1 MIPAWQAIKVAVFL
15 PVHIIVTY
23 CAAEDSHS
31 SYWEAFVREN
41 ATIRPSSAQNQL
53 LRAASIAYKAA
64 PYRAR
69 LRMPDRRCLAHETAL
84 KT

>member
-1 MIPAWQAIKVAVFL
+1 MIPAWQANKWLFFC
-15 PVHIIVTY
+15 PWHIIVTY

-41 ATIRPSSAQNQL
+41 ATEQRPKPVA
-53 LRAASIAYKAA
+53 AVASIAYKAA